1 MSACDRFELEAAA
14 FAGGTLDADGEA
26 RMRAHARSCPECRR
40 RLAEVEE
47 LLAGAAAVRGDID
60 SVMDTIDWEA
70 LPGTIAARVFG
81 GRGPGRDP
89 GIRFRRARP
98 SRISPGECE
107 GPSRQPLFERLSDV
121 LSGWGAPR
129 WRPVL
134 AAALAGLIIGAGGMF
149 FALRPRAVPAGDRAG
164 YFASSDVI
172 DRMEYQMARQET
184 LDYLDRSQTLLLE
197 FAQNGA
203 AGPIP
208 LSRADTV
215 EKARALVEKKR
226 YLNTQLES
234 IPLAK
239 ARAICDQIEL
249 LFIELGRSG
258 EDLTPAEAAE
268 IRDYIERKQ
277 LLLKIKLL
285 RSELTGSEV

>member
-70 LPGTIAARVFG
+70 LPGTIAARIF
-81 GRGPGRDP
+81 D
-89 GIRFRRARP
+89 
-98 SRISPGECE
+98 E
-107 GPSRQPLFERLSDV
+107 PSRQPLFERLSDV
-121 LSGWGAPR
+121 MSGWGAPR

-134 AAALAGLIIGAGGMF
+134 GAALAGLIIGAGGMF